1 MYQRDGPFS
10 LEEVSTPYGRCYT
23 FSADDS
29 VKLKVM
35 SGNVRFWV
43 NATGAMQIG
52 KSQHLNRVA
61 IVIEQKIIY
70 FFFLQT
76 CTSTAGGAP

>member
-52 KSQHLNRVA
+52 KKQMLN
-61 IVIEQKIIY
+61 
-70 FFFLQT
+70 FGLL
-76 CTSTAGGAP
+76 